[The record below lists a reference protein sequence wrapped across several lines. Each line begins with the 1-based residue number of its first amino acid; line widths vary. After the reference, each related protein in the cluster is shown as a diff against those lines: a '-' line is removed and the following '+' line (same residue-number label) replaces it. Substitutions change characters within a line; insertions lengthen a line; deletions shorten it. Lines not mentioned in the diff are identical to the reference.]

1 MNFMEKLIM
10 SLNLKLISLVLILF
24 VISGCENTVSDE
36 AFVFVP
42 KGLVDIRHVV
52 RKFNP
57 QAVAHKNGAE
67 HLARE
72 ILGIKL
78 DFKDDWKFHEKWESE
93 NLNENQIKYAANDV
107 LTAMAI
113 ILKGNNF
120 S

>member
-1 MNFMEKLIM
+1 MLENPEI
-10 SLNLKLISLVLILF
+10 LKIGIGLPGDDQGRIKSQWNI
-24 VISGCENTVSDE
+24 E
-36 AFVFVP
+36 P

-67 HLARE
+67 HLAKE

-120 S
+120 SII

>member
-1 MNFMEKLIM
+1 MLENPEI
-10 SLNLKLISLVLILF
+10 LKIGIGLPGDDKGRIKSQWNI
-24 VISGCENTVSDE
+24 E
-36 AFVFVP
+36 P

-52 RKFNP
+52 RKLNP

-67 HLARE
+67 HLAQE

-78 DFKDDWKFHEKWESE
+78 DFKDNWKFHEKWESE

-113 ILKGNNF
+113 ILKGNNILSVSPIHF
-120 S
+120 LL